1 MKIVKYIITIVA
13 YLFLVYFVLNY
24 VYWNNPIYGLGD
36 LPYLFL
42 AVVFAFIG
50 SIVIAYKINDRLKSF
65 FVFVII
71 FVSIFLFS
79 FYSLEIG
86 RKQAESSVVKVKIAI
101 DKYYAKNKK
110 YPKKLS
116 ELVTQGFI
124 NRISK
129 PIFLLPYGK
138 FYCYI
143 TKGSNFDRLELRAD
157 YAICLAYIDNNDNI
171 PTTFFDN

>member
-1 MKIVKYIITIVA
+1 MKIVKYIIAIVA

-42 AVVFAFIG
+42 AVVFAFLG
-50 SIVIAYKINDRLKSF
+50 SIVINNLLKSLF
-65 FVFVII
+65 SFVII
-71 FVSIFLFS
+71 FVSIFQFS
-79 FYSLEIG
+79 FYSLKIG